1 MSKKA
6 NKLIEGCLVRFADPA
21 ALVASRRTG
30 SSYFSVPQLCT
41 SGGLPSNAAQSTTT
55 RAGAQGATR
64 EECRQGRQRAGA
76 RKGLRILEKARSS
89 IRRAFRYIRGV
100 LRELGRPDHVLSC
113 VVPSC
118 EASEIERKATILRKS
133 ATGSTTALITR
144 GDFRAWARRFL
155 SRPTAEQVL
164 RTRSLPEILWCRID
178 PLDRRP
184 PAEGASLLIVSSFA
198 LPSTFQC
205 QFPCGDSI
213 RIPA

>member
-1 MSKKA
+1 MQR
-6 NKLIEGCLVRFADPA
+6 NKREIAAVEGVNSIGATHHSPTSASCRGGCPA
-21 ALVASRRTG
+21 S
-30 SSYFSVPQLCT
+30 
-41 SGGLPSNAAQSTTT
+41 AAQSTTT
-55 RAGAQGATR
+55 RAGAQVVTR
-64 EECRQGRQRAGA
+64 EECRQGRPRAGA
-76 RKGLRILEKARSS
+76 RKGLRILETARSS
-89 IRRAFRYIRGV
+89 IRRAFRYVRGV

-118 EASEIERKATILRKS
+118 EAAEIERKATILRKS

>member
-1 MSKKA
+1 MAGMSSNKK
-6 NKLIEGCLVRFADPA
+6 RPADG
-21 ALVASRRTG
+21 LSRQTG
-30 SSYFSVPQLCT
+30 TCVPK
-41 SGGLPSNAAQSTTT
+41 NAAQSTTT
-55 RAGAQGATR
+55 RAGAQVVTR
-64 EECRQGRQRAGA
+64 EECRQVRQRAGE

-118 EASEIERKATILRKS
+118 EAAEIERKATILRKS
-133 ATGSTTALITR
+133 ATGLTTALITR

>member
-1 MSKKA
+1 MKCSTSFPDKKGT
-6 NKLIEGCLVRFADPA
+6 LGHSGSPRVG
-21 ALVASRRTG
+21 RRG
-30 SSYFSVPQLCT
+30 DNSEPNPRS
-41 SGGLPSNAAQSTTT
+41 AAQSTTT
-55 RAGAQGATR
+55 RAGAQVVTR
-64 EECRQGRQRAGA
+64 EECRQVRQRAGE

-118 EASEIERKATILRKS
+118 EAAEIERKATILRKS

>member
-1 MSKKA
+1 MNA
-6 NKLIEGCLVRFADPA
+6 TQTYLNIAPTAD
-21 ALVASRRTG
+21 
-30 SSYFSVPQLCT
+30 
-41 SGGLPSNAAQSTTT
+41 GLLEMRPREFPRLPFAAQSTTT

-64 EECRQGRQRAGA
+64 EECRQVRQRAGA
-76 RKGLRILEKARSS
+76 RKGLRILETARSS

-118 EASEIERKATILRKS
+118 EAAEIERKATILRKS